1 MRRLLLSGLMVLAF
15 SVTAFAGVDVSKLQL
30 PGDITQAQ
38 ADTVIK
44 GALAKAKE
52 QGVPMNIAVVDA
64 GGNLKAFTRMDGA
77 FLGSIDI
84 SIGKAR
90 TARLFNM
97 PTSALGAASQP
108 GKELYGIEVTN
119 NGLVIF
125 GGGELLKNK
134 DGVIVGAVGVSGGS
148 VAEDTNVASRRSSSR
163 LNKKREGWRR
173 LPGIGRCVC
182 RPSLASLF
190 RQTGRIGE
198 GFRRACRQAKKRHG
212 NRMVPMPLSFGR
224 RERLICTVELGG
236 GFFVQKRAEFAQE
249 SAALEVFFSVAEIEP
264 VVESLRVA
272 SLIVLDDGFRLVQ
285 RLDEPG
291 FRGGVRV
298 VFPPQGQ
305 QGFGFPLGEQGKC
318 LAHGPAFLV
327 GFFLRVRAQCRR
339 NVSAVE
345 FAHVVDQAHHEHFF
359 PVQAGKASG
368 GEPGEQG
375 QPPRMFSR
383 AFAPP
388 ARRPGSP
395 LDRFEP
401 FDLADKAQI
410 FFKTIFH
417 SRRIIRGTKIR
428 ISGGKSKPVCVLPS
442 GSI

>member
-52 QGVPMNIAVVDA
+52 QGVPMNIAVWQMVASAPVDA

-148 VAEDTNVASRRSSSR
+148 VAEDTNVA
-163 LNKKREGWRR
+163 KAG
-173 LPGIGRCVC
+173 V
-182 RPSLASLF
+182 
-190 RQTGRIGE
+190 
-198 GFRRACRQAKKRHG
+198 
-212 NRMVPMPLSFGR
+212 
-224 RERLICTVELGG
+224 
-236 GFFVQKRAEFAQE
+236 
-249 SAALEVFFSVAEIEP
+249 AA
-264 VVESLRVA
+264 
-272 SLIVLDDGFRLVQ
+272 
-285 RLDEPG
+285 
-291 FRGGVRV
+291 
-298 VFPPQGQ
+298 
-305 QGFGFPLGEQGKC
+305 
-318 LAHGPAFLV
+318 
-327 GFFLRVRAQCRR
+327 
-339 NVSAVE
+339 
-345 FAHVVDQAHHEHFF
+345 
-359 PVQAGKASG
+359 
-368 GEPGEQG
+368 
-375 QPPRMFSR
+375 
-383 AFAPP
+383 
-388 ARRPGSP
+388 
-395 LDRFEP
+395 
-401 FDLADKAQI
+401 
-410 FFKTIFH
+410 FK
-417 SRRIIRGTKIR
+417 
-428 ISGGKSKPVCVLPS
+428 
-442 GSI
+442 